1 MMLFCFLVRFDR
13 SSTFT
18 PPPLFPSPPF
28 PPPAIPDKLTSDFV
42 LVSCD
47 VVANVDLRA
56 AVAAHRARREADRSA
71 IATLLVATGQTPAQ
85 RARLGEPAKLYVT
98 DPASGRLLAV
108 HDARA
113 TGAGA
118 AAPLALDAGLF
129 GERSA
134 VSVRGDLSG
143 VHAAVLAPEAAMLFS
158 DNFDYQS
165 FSRDF
170 VAGTLAEEELGNK
183 LYLHECDG

>member
-1 MMLFCFLVRFDR
+1 MEGEREKER
-13 SSTFT
+13 RKTRPAPPSTHPLNTT
-18 PPPLFPSPPF
+18 PL
-28 PPPAIPDKLTSDFV
+28 PDKLTSDFV

-56 AVAAHRARREADRSA
+56 AVAAHRARRDRSA
-71 IATLLVATGQTPAQ
+71 IATLLVARGATPAQ
-85 RARLGEPAKLYVT
+85 RARLGEPPVVYVT
-98 DPASGRLLAV
+98 DPATSRLLAV
-108 HDARA
+108 ADGR
-113 TGAGA
+113 GDRDRSDPKPGA
-118 AAPLALDAGLF
+118 APTIDASLF
-129 GERSA
+129 GERAA
-134 VSVRGDLSG
+134 VSVRADLSG

-183 LYLHECDG
+183 LYLHECSG